1 MVLTSSLAKQGEGF
15 PQGMLNSSM
24 GLMVDWN
31 EGTVY
36 SLATKFALV
45 PSRRAS
51 TTILGPS
58 TDPSAYI
65 VIKWRR

>member
-1 MVLTSSLAKQGEGF
+1 MLLTSSLARQGEGF
-15 PQGMLNSSM
+15 PQGMSHASS
-24 GLMVDWN
+24 GLMIDWN
-31 EGTVY
+31 EGTIY

-45 PSRRAS
+45 PSRRPS

-65 VIKWRR
+65 VIRWRR